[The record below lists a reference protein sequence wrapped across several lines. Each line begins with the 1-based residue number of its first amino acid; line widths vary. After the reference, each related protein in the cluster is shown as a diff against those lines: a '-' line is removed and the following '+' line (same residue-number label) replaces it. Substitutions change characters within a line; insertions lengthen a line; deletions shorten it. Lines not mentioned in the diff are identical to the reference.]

1 MLARAMRG
9 GTTAAA
15 VTGVLSCALSG
26 CFLHKKVQTQAPVI
40 LAQQTTVPL
49 ETPDAVKNP
58 PLLDAPNQA
67 KLPAVPVAE
76 AATKPKRVRR
86 RQKQAAT
93 AAVPPQPGANP
104 AAGGSAPG
112 QPASAGTTSSAQ
124 VATNVAPVAPGVTT
138 AGSAASADT
147 VIGALTPGGADQT
160 PQARQ
165 DAQELLASTDRRLN
179 ALPAQTQQTQKAQ
192 ISQIRN
198 FWKQAVD
205 ALKAGDAEG
214 AKTLALKAKLL
225 LDDLEKAGQ

>member
-1 MLARAMRG
+1 MRARAIRG
-9 GTTAAA
+9 GTATAL
-15 VTGVLSCALSG
+15 TGVLSCALSG
-26 CFLHKKVQTQAPVI
+26 CLLHKKVQSQAPVI
-40 LAQQTTVPL
+40 LARQTTVPL
-49 ETPDAVKNP
+49 ETPPAVANP

-76 AATKPKRVRR
+76 AATKPKRIRR
-86 RQKQAAT
+86 RPKQMAAAAT
-93 AAVPPQPGANP
+93 QTPAGPASAAGVTGPGQAPNP
-104 AAGGSAPG
+104 AA
-112 QPASAGTTSSAQ
+112 TTLPVQ
-124 VATNVAPVAPGVTT
+124 VASNVAPAPSA
-138 AGSAASADT
+138 AGSAAGADT

-165 DAQELLASTDRRLN
+165 DAQELLMSTDRRLN

-192 ISQIRN
+192 VSQIRN
-198 FWKQAVD
+198 FLRQGLD